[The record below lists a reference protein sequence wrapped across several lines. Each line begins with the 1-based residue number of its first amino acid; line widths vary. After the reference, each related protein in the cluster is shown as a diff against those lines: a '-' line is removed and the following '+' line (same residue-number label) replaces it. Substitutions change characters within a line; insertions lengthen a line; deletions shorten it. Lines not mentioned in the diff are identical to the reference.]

1 MPTLAVVLVFLERLK
16 NVLPQNST
24 GKHHLQQRA
33 RQRLTLRPTL
43 HPSSSLPC
51 RLDLRSQ
58 VSQRLEPKEPSLGQ
72 VRSILPT
79 SRSQPHGATTIIPP
93 QLGSQHHR
101 VAGRLADGTL
111 LAISPTPGCLQTP
124 PIRRPRRPTPYRA
137 HCHLSS
143 NHASRSSKY
152 ANSTRHLRDSCNQAA
167 GCSSLGLD
175 ANVGTRYGSM
185 QYRFQRLFS
194 IIFSNTWSPY
204 PTPIQRLD
212 VEWIR
217 FNRNSRGEAR
227 VACRI
232 IKDQLSRD
240 CYRGKCRSGSLRR
253 RNVFSSQDDRSQVDT

>member
-33 RQRLTLRPTL
+33 RQRLTIRPTL
-43 HPSSSLPC
+43 HSSSSLPC

-58 VSQRLEPKEPSLGQ
+58 VTQRLEPKEPPLGQ
-72 VRSILPT
+72 VRSILST

-111 LAISPTPGCLQTP
+111 LAITPTPGYLQAP
-124 PIRRPRRPTPYRA
+124 AICRPRRPTPHRT

-152 ANSTRHLRDSCNQAA
+152 ANSTRHLRYSCDQAA
-167 GCSSLGLD
+167 GCSSFRLD
-175 ANVGTRYGSM
+175 ANVGIRHGSM
-185 QYRFQRLFS
+185 QYRFQCLFS
-194 IIFSNTWSPY
+194 RIFKNSWSPY
-204 PTPIQRLD
+204 STLIQRLD

-232 IKDQLSRD
+232 NEDQFGRD
-240 CYRGKCRSGSLRR
+240 CHRGKCRFGSLRR
-253 RNVFSSQDDRSQVDT
+253 